1 MLGEGVYSKSHHVEA
16 KWPDLSRARPEIQS
30 GYSQLTFE
38 KKSHLLRAVGKM
50 KAVFLSPG
58 EKGEGPICVQMLAI
72 CQNTDGV
79 YFSICIWIAVCTEQ
93 Q

>member
-1 MLGEGVYSKSHHVEA
+1 MLKLNGLISAEPGLKSRVVTASSPLKRKAIYCVPWENEGS
-16 KWPDLSRARPEIQS
+16 
-30 GYSQLTFE
+30 
-38 KKSHLLRAVGKM
+38 
-50 KAVFLSPG
+50 FLSPG

-79 YFSICIWIAVCTEQ
+79 YFSVCIWIAVCTEQ